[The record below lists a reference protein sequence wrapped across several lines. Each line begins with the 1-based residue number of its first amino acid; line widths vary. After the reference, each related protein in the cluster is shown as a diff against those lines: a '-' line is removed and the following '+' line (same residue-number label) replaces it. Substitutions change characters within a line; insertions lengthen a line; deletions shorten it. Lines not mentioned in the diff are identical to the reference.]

1 MLCKLIS
8 DQKILMFE
16 TKKKKI
22 IKYFSTIS
30 NMHRCGIS
38 RIWVAPQYRRHG
50 IAAKLITSMRGHFL
64 FGTFLSFDEI
74 AFSSPTEDGKK
85 FAASLAQRND
95 FLIYE
100 S

>member
-1 MLCKLIS
+1 MCH
-8 DQKILMFE
+8 F
-16 TKKKKI
+16 
-22 IKYFSTIS
+22 
-30 NMHRCGIS
+30 RCGIS

-50 IAAKLITSMRGHFL
+50 IAAKLITSMRSHFS
-64 FGTFLSFDEI
+64 FGAFLSFDEI
-74 AFSSPTEDGKK
+74 AFSSPTEDGKR